1 MDTMR
6 KGPNWR
12 QVALFTGLTFVLS
25 WGLNLVIWLTIGY
38 QGNATLGILLQ
49 LQMLLPAFSAILL
62 GQFVFRDSRIYH
74 RKELGWPRIFF
85 WFFLVFTLIFAG
97 LGIWGLISPVH
108 VGIAAT
114 VIQLLTMLGLLLVIA
129 LRLIGGQEK
138 FAQAGLAFGKI
149 KWWLLFGL
157 GFIAFYAIQTALN
170 YLFGLGETVDVV
182 AFLRSVAPAG
192 AQTQQA
198 IQWAETSPSVF
209 LLVSGLQTVL
219 LSPLIVILISFGEEY
234 GWRGFLQ
241 GELVKLGRIK
251 GVLLVGLIWGVWH
264 APIVAMGHNYPGY
277 PVTGPL
283 AMVVYSVGLA
293 FVLGYAMLKSGS
305 VWLAAFLHGV
315 NNQVLSF
322 LIAMVYKPADPMFSF
337 GIGLYGLLCLAV
349 VVGLILIDPVWRRVD

>member
-1 MDTMR
+1 
-6 KGPNWR
+6 
-12 QVALFTGLTFVLS
+12 
-25 WGLNLVIWLTIGY
+25 
-38 QGNATLGILLQ
+38 
-49 LQMLLPAFSAILL
+49 
-62 GQFVFRDSRIYH
+62 
-74 RKELGWPRIFF
+74 
-85 WFFLVFTLIFAG
+85 
-97 LGIWGLISPVH
+97 
-108 VGIAAT
+108 
-114 VIQLLTMLGLLLVIA
+114 
-129 LRLIGGQEK
+129 
-138 FAQAGLAFGKI
+138 
-149 KWWLLFGL
+149 
-157 GFIAFYAIQTALN
+157 
-170 YLFGLGETVDVV
+170 
-182 AFLRSVAPAG
+182 
-192 AQTQQA
+192 
-198 IQWAETSPSVF
+198 
-209 LLVSGLQTVL
+209 
-219 LSPLIVILISFGEEY
+219 LISFGEEY

-337 GIGLYGLLCLAV
+337 GLGLYGLLCLAV